1 MYLVFLIHHKYITD
15 SGEILGVKEGESMN
29 KMSFLKGVGIGAA
42 MGAAVSML
50 AAPKHSKFRIG
61 KALKSM
67 GDVVD
72 NVADTLGL

>member
-1 MYLVFLIHHKYITD
+1 
-15 SGEILGVKEGESMN
+15 MN
-29 KMSFLKGVGIGAA
+29 KMSFLKGIGVGAA
-42 MGAAVSML
+42 MGAAIGMI
-50 AAPKHSKFRIG
+50 AMPKHGKFRIG

>member
-1 MYLVFLIHHKYITD
+1 M
-15 SGEILGVKEGESMN
+15 KEGESMN
-29 KMSFLKGVGIGAA
+29 KMSFLKGIGVGAA
-42 MGAAVSML
+42 MGAAIGMI
-50 AAPKHSKFRIG
+50 AMPKHGKFRIG